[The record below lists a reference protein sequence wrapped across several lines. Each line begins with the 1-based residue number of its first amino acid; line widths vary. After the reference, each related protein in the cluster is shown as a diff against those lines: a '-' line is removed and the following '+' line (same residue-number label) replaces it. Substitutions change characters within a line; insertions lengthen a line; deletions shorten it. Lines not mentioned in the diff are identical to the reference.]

1 MEEIK
6 KYIKI
11 VESRGV
17 LGAEDGGLTLFINDE
32 NIELGKT
39 PEEVAEKLKG
49 IQDLDLDDLFAS
61 SSVDFADEY
70 GFDNEDDAHELF
82 DKAIALMVP
91 KPDDRA
97 RDKVDD
103 RPATSD
109 DIAKINKG
117 EEIEEAVG
125 EYSYTLEYNGE
136 GPSGYTKH
144 ILTITSPEG
153 ESKKVAD
160 DFTYFEPEE
169 QDMQAELESW
179 FKNGHGV
186 GDEQEESIEEGH
198 CDVCGD
204 GSDEMGPPEA
214 EEQESHKYEKHHST
228 NTGSVSVE
236 ASAESIDEL
245 KVLLRKVGITLPSGE
260 PHGDDDHDSDKEP
273 MKVISLSPEPEM
285 DGDKP
290 TMDFPK
296 TDVNPDSKEVLTNIL
311 KDKLKDYLRNG
322 K

>member
-1 MEEIK
+1 MEDIK
-6 KYIKI
+6 KYLKI

-70 GFDNEDDAHELF
+70 GFQNEDDAHELF

-91 KPDDRA
+91 KPDDQA
-97 RDKVDD
+97 DEKPED

-136 GPSGYTKH
+136 RND
-144 ILTITSPEG
+144 IEG
-153 ESKKVAD
+153 ESKEVAD

-169 QDMQAELESW
+169 QGDMQDELESW

-198 CDVCGD
+198 CDVVAMVQMKWD
-204 GSDEMGPPEA
+204 PEA
-214 EEQESHKYEKHHST
+214 EEQESP
-228 NTGSVSVE
+228 N
-236 ASAESIDEL
+236 
-245 KVLLRKVGITLPSGE
+245 
-260 PHGDDDHDSDKEP
+260 
-273 MKVISLSPEPEM
+273 MK
-285 DGDKP
+285 
-290 TMDFPK
+290 
-296 TDVNPDSKEVLTNIL
+296 NIIH
-311 KDKLKDYLRNG
+311 
-322 K
+322 

>member
-1 MEEIK
+1 MEA
-6 KYIKI
+6 
-11 VESRGV
+11 RGV
-17 LGAEDGGLTLFINDE
+17 LGAENGGLELSIGNE
-32 NIELGKT
+32 RIELGKT
-39 PEEVAEKLKG
+39 PEEVASKLKT
-49 IQDLDLDDLFAS
+49 IKDLDLDDLYAS

-70 GFDNEDDAHELF
+70 GFANEDDAHELF
-82 DKAIALMVP
+82 DKAVALMIP
-91 KPDDRA
+91 KPDENRA
-97 RDKVDD
+97 KVEDE
-103 RPATSD
+103 PITSELL
-109 DIAKINKG
+109 AKLNAG
-117 EEIEEAVG
+117 ELDEAVG

-179 FKNGHGV
+179 FKHGHGV
-186 GDEQEESIEEGH
+186 GDEPQESIEEGH

-204 GSDEMGPPEA
+204 GSDEMGPPET
-214 EEQESHKYEKHHST
+214 QESHKYEKHHST
-228 NTGSVSVE
+228 KTGSVSVE
-236 ASAESIDEL
+236 ASAETIDEL
-245 KVLLRKVGITLPSGE
+245 KVLLQKVGITLPSGE
-260 PHGDDDHDSDKEP
+260 PHSDDDHDDKEP

-311 KDKLKDYLRNG
+311 KDRLKDYLRNG

>member
-1 MEEIK
+1 MEDIK
-6 KYIKI
+6 KYLKI

-49 IQDLDLDDLFAS
+49 IEDLDLDDLFAS

-70 GFDNEDDAHELF
+70 GFQNEDDAHELF

-91 KPDDRA
+91 KPDDQA
-97 RDKVDD
+97 DEKPED

-117 EEIEEAVG
+117 EEVEE
-125 EYSYTLEYNGE
+125 
-136 GPSGYTKH
+136 
-144 ILTITSPEG
+144 
-153 ESKKVAD
+153 D
-160 DFTYFEPEE
+160 
-169 QDMQAELESW
+169 
-179 FKNGHGV
+179 
-186 GDEQEESIEEGH
+186 IEEG
-198 CDVCGD
+198 CGDDSCPVCGGD
-204 GSDEMGPPEA
+204 PEDMGPPEPEG
-214 EEQESHKYEKHHST
+214 EETHQYSKHHST
-228 NTGSVSVE
+228 DTGSVSVE
-236 ASAESIDEL
+236 ASADSVDEL
-245 KVLLRKVGITLPSGE
+245 KVLLQKVGITLPSGE
-260 PHGDDDHDSDKEP
+260 PHGDDDHDDKEP

-296 TDVNPDSKEVLTNIL
+296 TDVDPNSKEVLTNIL
-311 KDKLKDYLRNG
+311 KDRLKDYLRNG

>member
-1 MEEIK
+1 
-6 KYIKI
+6 
-11 VESRGV
+11 V
-17 LGAEDGGLTLFINDE
+17 LPANKLYP
-32 NIELGKT
+32 T

-70 GFDNEDDAHELF
+70 GFANEDDAHELF
-82 DKAIALMVP
+82 DKAVALMIP
-91 KPDDRA
+91 KPDENRA
-97 RDKVDD
+97 KVEDE
-103 RPATSD
+103 PITSELL
-109 DIAKINKG
+109 AKLNAG
-117 EEIEEAVG
+117 ELDEAVG

-179 FKNGHGV
+179 FKHGHGV
-186 GDEQEESIEEGH
+186 GDEQQESIEEGH

-204 GSDEMGPPEA
+204 EPEA
-214 EEQESHKYEKHHST
+214 DEQESHKYEKHHST
-228 NTGSVSVE
+228 STGSVSVE
-236 ASAESIDEL
+236 ASAETIDEL

-260 PHGDDDHDSDKEP
+260 PEHDDMPKEP
-273 MKVISLSPEPEM
+273 MKIVKVDMPDAP
-285 DGDKP
+285 
-290 TMDFPK
+290 
-296 TDVNPDSKEVLTNIL
+296 VNPYNSGEQPKDEKQVLTNIIR
-311 KDKLKDYLRNG
+311 DRLKDYLRNSQS
-322 K
+322 

>member
-1 MEEIK
+1 MEDIK
-6 KYIKI
+6 KYLKI

-70 GFDNEDDAHELF
+70 GFQNEDDAHELF

-91 KPDDRA
+91 KPDDQA
-97 RDKVDD
+97 DEKPED

-117 EEIEEAVG
+117 EEVEE
-125 EYSYTLEYNGE
+125 
-136 GPSGYTKH
+136 
-144 ILTITSPEG
+144 
-153 ESKKVAD
+153 D
-160 DFTYFEPEE
+160 
-169 QDMQAELESW
+169 
-179 FKNGHGV
+179 
-186 GDEQEESIEEGH
+186 IEEGH

-204 GSDEMGPPEA
+204 GSDEMGPPEP

-228 NTGSVSVE
+228 ETGSVSVE
-236 ASAESIDEL
+236 ASADSIDEL

-260 PHGDDDHDSDKEP
+260 PHSDDDHDDKEP
-273 MKVISLSPEPEM
+273 MKVISLSPEPEI

-311 KDKLKDYLRNG
+311 KDRLKDYLRNG